1 MNTMPKYHGKLY
13 FLLVLLCCF
22 SLQAYCKPSEILV
35 VYDSR
40 TGHTRLMAEA
50 VANGARKVSDVHV
63 KIISVHKVTL
73 DDAKLAQAIIIGS
86 PVHNANVTPEIQS
99 FINSWP
105 HDGMRDKLGAA
116 FVSAGGIS
124 AGQEITMLNVLHSM
138 LIFRMIIVGG
148 NTWQTPFGAVAVDN
162 EAPFQNKQL
171 EIAPQFLKQATD
183 LGERVAL
190 TLKKFK
196 A

>member
-1 MNTMPKYHGKLY
+1 MMKYYFKFY

-22 SLQAYCKPSEILV
+22 NFRVYCKSSEILV
-35 VYDSR
+35 VYDSK

-50 VANGARKVSDVHV
+50 VANGARKVSDVYV
-63 KIISVHKVTL
+63 KIISVDKVTL
-73 DDAKLAQAIIIGS
+73 NDAKLAQAIIIGS
-86 PVHNANVTPEIQS
+86 PVYNANVTPDIQS

-105 HDGMRDKLGAA
+105 LDSMRDKLGAA

-124 AGQEITMLNVLHSM
+124 AGQELTMLNILHSM

-148 NTWQTPFGAVAVDN
+148 NTWHTPFGAAAVDN
-162 EAPFQNKQL
+162 EAPFQSKQL

-190 TLKKFK
+190 TLKRV
-196 A
+196 